1 MQFNMNYRLS
11 RACLAALASLTVCH
25 AHAESDVLER
35 PAQMRAIERS
45 AASVMLD
52 IGRAGNRL
60 VAVGE
65 RGLILWSDDEG
76 KSWQQAKTPVSVTLT
91 SVFFADAETGWA
103 VGHSG
108 VILRS
113 DDRGRTWN
121 KTLDG
126 KQAAALVA
134 EAAKMPGAAAELVA
148 SADRL
153 IADGPDKPFL
163 SVRFFDRR
171 HGLVVGA
178 YGLILETQ
186 DGGKNWRP
194 RQQSVDNPK
203 GLHLYSILDKGGS
216 IWLSGEQGGLF
227 SARNKGDAYRAVTT
241 PYAGTFFGIAA
252 TDSSLVAYG
261 MRGNAYWS
269 GDQGVTWQKCILP
282 GSNTLTAA
290 LTTRA
295 GELML
300 VDDGG
305 NVFLSA
311 DGGKQFVR
319 ASIPKMGPLNAVV
332 ELADGEFLFA
342 GARGLSRAR
351 LSTTSATE
359 NKS

>member
-1 MQFNMNYRLS
+1 MQLNMTLKLS
-11 RACLAALASLTVCH
+11 KIGLAVLASLAVCT
-25 AHAESDVLER
+25 AHAEPDVLER
-35 PAQMRAIERS
+35 PAQMRAIDRS
-45 AASVMLD
+45 TKSVLLD
-52 IGRAGNRL
+52 IGRAGERL

-76 KSWQQAKTPVSVTLT
+76 KSWQQAKAPVSVTLT
-91 SVFFADAETGWA
+91 SVSFADPQTGWA

-113 DDRGRTWN
+113 EDSGRTWS
-121 KTLDG
+121 KILDG
-126 KQAAALVA
+126 KQVAALAA
-134 EAAKMPGAAAELVA
+134 EAAKTPGADPQLIAN
-148 SADRL
+148 ADRL

-178 YGLILETQ
+178 YGLVLETR
-186 DGGKNWRP
+186 DGGKSWQS
-194 RQQSVDNPK
+194 RQQSIDNPK
-203 GLHLYSILDKGGS
+203 GLHLYSILDKNGA
-216 IWLSGEQGGLF
+216 IWVVGEQGELFF
-227 SARNKGDAYRAVTT
+227 SADKGDAYRAVAT
-241 PYAGTFFGIAA
+241 PYAGTYFGAVAA
-252 TDSSLVAYG
+252 DSNLVVYG

-269 GDQGVTWQKCILP
+269 GDQGATWEKCHIP
-282 GSNTLTAA
+282 GNNTLTAA

-295 GELML
+295 GEIML

-305 NVFLSA
+305 NVFVSA

-319 ASIPKMGPLNAVV
+319 TSIPKMGPLNAVV

-351 LSTTSATE
+351 LSNSAKE
-359 NKS
+359 SKS